1 MSASEP
7 GISAGILGASPP
19 AADLARLLG
28 AAGSAPAVS
37 DEVNAETVRAL
48 VDALPAPRAVFLAQA
63 SAEATGHALVLL
75 DPLLAAG
82 DILVDA
88 GEGHFREAAL
98 FAKALGM
105 RGIGFVDL
113 ALAAGSW
120 SGELGRVLA
129 VGGNGAEVERLRP
142 LLDRLAPPPGQWAA
156 SGPPGSGHF
165 VRAMQA
171 EMGRAMTGVIGGGL
185 NLFGGNGFQFN
196 PADLALMWQRGSMLN
211 SALGEMASAFLEAA
225 GSETCNA
232 PPPPAIALARTVQM
246 ASQGADLYWRQ
257 IMSLMPGTAPPEK

>member
-1 MSASEP
+1 MSASER
-7 GISAGILGASPP
+7 GISSGILGASAP

-28 AAGSAPAVS
+28 AAGSAPVVTEEVS
-37 DEVNAETVRAL
+37 AEAVRAL
-48 VDALPAPRAVFLAQA
+48 VDALPAPRAVFLAQP
-63 SAEATGHALVLL
+63 SAEATGHAMVLL

-82 DILVDA
+82 DIVVDA

-120 SGELGRVLA
+120 SGDLSRVLA

-142 LLDRLAPPPGQWAA
+142 LLERLAPPPGLWVA

-165 VRAMQA
+165 VRAIQA
-171 EMGRAMTGVIGGGL
+171 EMGRAMSGALTGGFD
-185 NLFGGNGFQFN
+185 LFGRNGFQLN

-211 SALGEMASAFLEAA
+211 SSLGEMAAAFLEAA
-225 GSETCNA
+225 GSEPCAA
-232 PPPPAIALARTVQM
+232 PPPPAIALARAVQM
-246 ASQGADLYWRQ
+246 ASQGAELYWRQ
-257 IMSLMPGTAPPEK
+257 IMSLMPGAVPPGK